1 MRKGSKKQDDTL
13 CWDCKRAC
21 GGCPWSMS
29 GTHHGM
35 TRKPSPV
42 DGWKARETTVRMQST
57 VNGVHN
63 NARYVVSYIVEACP
77 LFVPDRR
84 AADA

>member
-42 DGWKARETTVRMQST
+42 DGWKARETTVRMQSAT
-57 VNGVHN
+57 DNT
-63 NARYVVSYIVEACP
+63 RSVVSYIVEACP

-84 AADA
+84 TDDA

>member
-29 GTHHGM
+29 GTAAGI
-35 TRKPSPV
+35 TRTPAPV
-42 DGWKARETTVRMQST
+42 DGWQATETRLRMQGT
-57 VNGVHN
+57 KNGRHDN
-63 NARYVVSYIVEACP
+63 LRTVVSYIVEACP
-77 LFVPDRR
+77 LFAPDGR
-84 AADA
+84 ATSA

>member
-42 DGWKARETTVRMQST
+42 DGWKARETTVRMQSAT
-57 VNGVHN
+57 DNT
-63 NARYVVSYIVEACP
+63 RSVVSYIVEA
-77 LFVPDRR
+77 
-84 AADA
+84 

>member
-42 DGWKARETTVRMQST
+42 DGWKARETTVRMQSAT
-57 VNGVHN
+57 DNT
-63 NARYVVSYIVEACP
+63 RSVVSYIVEACP

-84 AADA
+84 AANG

>member
-29 GTHHGM
+29 GTYRGV
-35 TRKPSPV
+35 TRKPAPV
-42 DGWKARETTVRMQST
+42 DGWKARETAVRM

-63 NARYVVSYIVEACP
+63 NERSVVSYIVKACP

-84 AADA
+84 TDDA

>member
-42 DGWKARETTVRMQST
+42 DGWKARETTVRMQSAT
-57 VNGVHN
+57 DNT
-63 NARYVVSYIVEACP
+63 RSVVSYIVEACP

-84 AADA
+84 TANG